1 MEFINCVQIWN
12 NSDETTTIHID
23 ITSIDGKAHCKLS
36 IYPNENVQTL
46 SEVYVCHEVREQG
59 YCNKMLDYIET
70 NFKIKPFTLVYV
82 NKNAPI
88 YVKNMYDKRNYVILS
103 TQ

>member
-1 MEFINCVQIWN
+1 MEFISCVQIWG

-23 ITSIDGKAHCKLS
+23 IISIDGKAHCKLS

-46 SEVYVCHEVREQG
+46 SEVYVCPEVREQG
-59 YCNKMLDYIET
+59 YCNKMLDYLET

-82 NKNAPI
+82 NKNTPI
-88 YVKNMYDKRNYVILS
+88 YVKNMYDKRNYVTL
-103 TQ
+103 TT